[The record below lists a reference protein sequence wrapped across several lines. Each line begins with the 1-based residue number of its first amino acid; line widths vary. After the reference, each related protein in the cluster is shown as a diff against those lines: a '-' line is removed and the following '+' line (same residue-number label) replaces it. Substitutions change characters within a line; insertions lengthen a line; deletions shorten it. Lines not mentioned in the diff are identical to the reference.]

1 MDKADIQIAHK
12 SVDRLVYFE
21 SKENE
26 LLMLF
31 SRKKETTC

>member
-21 SKENE
+21 SKEKWIVDAV
-26 LLMLF
+26 L
-31 SRKKETTC
+31 